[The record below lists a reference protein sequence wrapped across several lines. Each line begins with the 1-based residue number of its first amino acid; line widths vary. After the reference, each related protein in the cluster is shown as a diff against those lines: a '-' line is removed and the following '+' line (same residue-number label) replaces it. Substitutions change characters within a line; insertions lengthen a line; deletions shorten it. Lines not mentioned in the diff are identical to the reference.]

1 MKGCAGGRASRQE
14 AGVQRKATKSARST
28 QKRATAEREAVTCS
42 GVGGGGPRLRA
53 YMRRRPWSMAAT
65 ADRLTTSQTPLCT
78 AAGARA
84 SQMLGLDSGA
94 AGGSWPAAAAAAL
107 MAATTACDFI
117 WGGLHRRHYTW
128 RVPQVP
134 RADQMKSTCRAEQ
147 RMGKEAGCKCEPHR
161 RSPSATKALV
171 QRQLLRSR
179 ENWGKERRVL
189 HYGREGRE
197 CYTRR
202 SRPGAATRGQQQ
214 PAVGHKSSK
223 ERPTRQGESS
233 QHSAAAAD
241 GATGAGYP
249 ERGRERDRQKGKKGE
264 ARQAN
269 EGKCGRP
276 AGRAVHAATNR
287 GGRQQAPTPA
297 WQPAGR
303 AGSPPA
309 FLVSNFL
316 I

>member
-1 MKGCAGGRASRQE
+1 MRGCRRAAVARFLLWGGYT
-14 AGVQRKATKSARST
+14 G
-28 QKRATAEREAVTCS
+28 
-42 GVGGGGPRLRA
+42 
-53 YMRRRPWSMAAT
+53 
-65 ADRLTTSQTPLCT
+65 
-78 AAGARA
+78 
-84 SQMLGLDSGA
+84 
-94 AGGSWPAAAAAAL
+94 
-107 MAATTACDFI
+107 ATTR
-117 WGGLHRRHYTW
+117 GGYRRY
-128 RVPQVP
+128 RVLTKL
-134 RADQMKSTCRAEQ
+134 KSTGRAEQ

-171 QRQLLRSR
+171 QRQLLRR
-179 ENWGKERRVL
+179 EKWEEEKEGIAL
-189 HYGREGRE
+189 WREGWE

-202 SRPGAATRGQQQ
+202 NRPGAATRGQQQ

-303 AGSPPA
+303 AGSPRSLPGPA
-309 FLVSNFL
+309 GSPRGQQRRAQCALPRGPPIPWHTRAAAGGGTS
-316 I
+316 

>member
-1 MKGCAGGRASRQE
+1 MD
-14 AGVQRKATKSARST
+14 
-28 QKRATAEREAVTCS
+28 
-42 GVGGGGPRLRA
+42 GGG
-53 YMRRRPWSMAAT
+53 W
-65 ADRLTTSQTPLCT
+65 
-78 AAGARA
+78 
-84 SQMLGLDSGA
+84 
-94 AGGSWPAAAAAAL
+94 
-107 MAATTACDFI
+107 
-117 WGGLHRRHYTW
+117 
-128 RVPQVP
+128 
-134 RADQMKSTCRAEQ
+134 
-147 RMGKEAGCKCEPHR
+147 
-161 RSPSATKALV
+161 
-171 QRQLLRSR
+171 
-179 ENWGKERRVL
+179 
-189 HYGREGRE
+189 RE

-202 SRPGAATRGQQQ
+202 NRPGAATRGQQQ

-303 AGSPPA
+303 AGSPHSLPGPA
-309 FLVSNFL
+309 GSPRGQHRHEIFFDL
-316 I
+316 ICYTLRHYTWRVPKYTGAVHHG

>member
-1 MKGCAGGRASRQE
+1 MD
-14 AGVQRKATKSARST
+14 
-28 QKRATAEREAVTCS
+28 
-42 GVGGGGPRLRA
+42 GGG
-53 YMRRRPWSMAAT
+53 W
-65 ADRLTTSQTPLCT
+65 
-78 AAGARA
+78 
-84 SQMLGLDSGA
+84 
-94 AGGSWPAAAAAAL
+94 
-107 MAATTACDFI
+107 
-117 WGGLHRRHYTW
+117 
-128 RVPQVP
+128 
-134 RADQMKSTCRAEQ
+134 
-147 RMGKEAGCKCEPHR
+147 
-161 RSPSATKALV
+161 
-171 QRQLLRSR
+171 
-179 ENWGKERRVL
+179 
-189 HYGREGRE
+189 RE

-202 SRPGAATRGQQQ
+202 NRPGAATRGQQQ

-297 WQPAGR
+297 RQPAGR
-303 AGSPPA
+303 AGIPPA
-309 FLVSNFL
+309 FLVLLGAREGSSVARSARCRGGHTSPGTPGRQQVAEPVSAGGLPATTTASASQGDTCTAQGGAGGSSTGSQARQQLAGGQGSSGQGGIGPEKTQIKNTQGVRTGREGERKGNNAGRGPMGVTHQVGVGL
-316 I
+316 PRGGSPQKCQRQDQSR